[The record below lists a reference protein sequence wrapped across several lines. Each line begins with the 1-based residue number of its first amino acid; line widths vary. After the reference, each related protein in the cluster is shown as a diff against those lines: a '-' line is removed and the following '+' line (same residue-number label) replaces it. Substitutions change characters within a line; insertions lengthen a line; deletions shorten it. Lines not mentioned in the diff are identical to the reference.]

1 MFCISHLAFLEFN
14 LRSIDISNLGNKN
27 IRNVYAVSTN
37 QIVDILQFNDV
48 TYLVPS
54 YFL

>member
-1 MFCISHLAFLEFN
+1 MFCISHLAFLQFN
-14 LRSIDISNLGNKN
+14 LRSIDISSLANKN
-27 IRNVYAVSTN
+27 IRNMYAVSTN
-37 QIVDILQFNDV
+37 QVVDILQFNV